1 MEPAALPRTTNGS
14 SVAMRPGK
22 RKAPPI
28 LARAVD
34 RLRQL
39 AVRAASISI
48 LGLELPLLVLWFV
61 LATVLSTITDRIR
74 DWNVMT
80 DELVWE
86 RLAIS
91 VGQWH
96 SVLPRLHGEVIRSLS
111 QLYPLLLAPFF
122 WSGFVS
128 TDLQRAHVF
137 NAWLMSSAAIPAFLL
152 ARRVTGRRWP
162 AYVTALLAA
171 CTPWIVYSTVLLT
184 EVAAYPVFL
193 WAILAMHKAITDPAP
208 RNDLLL
214 VLALAIAFLART
226 QFGLLLVVLPV
237 ALVLFHLRS
246 GLREALRGHL
256 VLVCLYMP
264 LLVGGLVLE
273 LSGHALTHLSV
284 YGGETAPHVL
294 SGPTAGSFT
303 GHAADLAFGVGILP
317 FLVGSAWLLANAVQ
331 GSAGPRPRAFAC
343 IAGVTTVIVL
353 VVVAAWDLTIG
364 HFVIDRY
371 LFYLVPLLLLAVL
384 CALLDARRPRW
395 SLVIP
400 TAVVAVGFA
409 THLQSEFLWSGQF
422 PLSFDSPIATLYKP
436 IVDLGGSMTGAGAI
450 LAVATVALAA
460 LFVLATRL
468 LRPPVLT
475 AVAVVLLLVTFPAD
489 TGYTFVKLLDRNGH
503 AERPL
508 TRSEAGILDW
518 VDRTV
523 GTGAQGHPGPLLRQ
537 HRVPRQPEGVARPR
551 VLEQVDQVR
560 DPLPLDRRVR
570 RRTDLVPEQHGHLR
584 PGNRR
589 RRQVALALR
598 RPERVGVAF
607 PDLGERAANR
617 PFGCHADRCRHALAN
632 RLADLR
638 PLQRRLDA
646 PAGGGARPRV
656 RRSEAARRGDADA
669 DLPAPVTA
677 EHRERPLLD
686 RDESREGAGD
696 GRERRQDDLVDLGL
710 RAGARVRR
718 GPPLGPSDR
727 HDPGRSRHVRRLH
740 DPEARLAPRRQPL
753 GRGRDRPALQASDT
767 VSATRPAN
775 MRA

>member
-1 MEPAALPRTTNGS
+1 MEPVALPRTTNGS
-14 SVAMRPGK
+14 SVAMPPGK

-48 LGLELPLLVLWFV
+48 LGLELPLLLLWFV
-61 LATVLSTITDRIR
+61 LATVLSTITERIR

-256 VLVCLYMP
+256 VLVCLYVP

-294 SGPTAGSFT
+294 SGSTAGSFT

-331 GSAGPRPRAFAC
+331 GSADARPRAFAC

-400 TAVVAVGFA
+400 TAVVALGFA

-523 GTGAQGHPGPLLRQ
+523 GTGA
-537 HRVPRQPEGVARPR
+537 RVTQVPYSVSTAYLVNRRCGATR

-560 DPLPLDRRVR
+560 RPLPVDRRVR
-570 RRTDLVPEQHGHLR
+570 RRTDPVPEQHGHLR
-584 PGNRR
+584 PATGAASTSLSPYVVQSVSESRFRISGNVQRID
-589 RRQVALALR
+589 
-598 RPERVGVAF
+598 PSGVM
-607 PDLGERAANR
+607 LI
-617 PFGCHADRCRHALAN
+617 
-632 RLADLR
+632 
-638 PLQRRLDA
+638 
-646 PAGGGARPRV
+646 
-656 RRSEAARRGDADA
+656 DADM
-669 DLPAPVTA
+669 
-677 EHRERPLLD
+677 
-686 RDESREGAGD
+686 
-696 GRERRQDDLVDLGL
+696 
-710 RAGARVRR
+710 
-718 GPPLGPSDR
+718 
-727 HDPGRSRHVRRLH
+727 PGE
-740 DPEARLAPRRQPL
+740 PT
-753 GRGRDRPALQASDT
+753 G
-767 VSATRPAN
+767 
-775 MRA
+775 